1 MRKIV
6 TLLTVM
12 FTASTCIVLIQTITS
27 KTSNSGNREDLYV
40 YNWGDYIEPDLITK
54 FEEESGYNVIYETF
68 DSNESMYVKVNSGS
82 SPYDVIFPSEYMVDK
97 MASEHLL
104 VELDKSKL
112 PNLTNVD
119 KYFLNQQFDPS
130 NNYSVPYFWG
140 TVGIAY
146 NKEMYDELG
155 IDYPTDYQ
163 DLWNPALVNNVLLV
177 DGAREVVGSSLN
189 SLGYSL
195 NSKDDSELEQA
206 KQNLLNLEPNIKGVV
221 GDEIKMLMAGN
232 EAAAAIVWA
241 GDAQLIQAENE
252 NIEFITPASGS
263 NIYLDNIAIP
273 KTSQNI
279 EGAHA
284 FINFML
290 DNENAKINTDYV
302 GYASPITS
310 VMNLPEHKEDLTYYP
325 SKETRA
331 NLEFY
336 ENLDPDTL
344 KRYNNIFLE
353 FKISL

>member
-1 MRKIV
+1 MRKIS
-6 TLLTVM
+6 TLLIVM
-12 FTASTCIVLIQTITS
+12 FVVSSSIVLIQTISQQATS
-27 KTSNSGNREDLYV
+27 GSKNENLYI
-40 YNWGDYIEPDLITK
+40 YNWGDYIEPDLITE
-54 FEEESGYNVIYETF
+54 FEKQTGYNVIYETF
-68 DSNESMYVKVNSGS
+68 DSNESMYVKVNSES

-104 VELDKSKL
+104 VELDKSQI
-112 PNLTNVD
+112 PNLDNVD
-119 KYFLNQQFDPS
+119 NYFLNQDFDQS
-130 NNYSVPYFWG
+130 NMYSVPYFWG

-146 NKEMYDELG
+146 NTEMYDQLG
-155 IDYPTDYQ
+155 IDYPTSYQ

-195 NSKDDSELEQA
+195 NSKSDNELEQA
-206 KQNLLNLEPNIKGVV
+206 KQNLLNLKPNVKGVV

-290 DNENAKINTDYV
+290 DEENAKINTDYV
-302 GYASPITS
+302 GYASPINS
-310 VMNLPEHKEDLTYYP
+310 VMNMPEHKGDLTYYP
-325 SKETRA
+325 PKELRD

-336 ENLDPDTL
+336 INLDPDTL

>member
-1 MRKIV
+1 MRKIT
-6 TLLTVM
+6 TLLVSM
-12 FTASTCIVLIQTITS
+12 LIVALVILSAMTIEDVAVS
-27 KTSNSGNREDLYV
+27 SDSQDLYV
-40 YNWGDYIEPDLITK
+40 YNWGDYIEPELITQ

-68 DSNESMYVKVNSGS
+68 DSNESMYVKVDSGS
-82 SPYDVIFPSEYMVDK
+82 SPYDVIFPSEYMVEK
-97 MASEHLL
+97 MADENML
-104 VELDKSKL
+104 VELDKELL
-112 PNLTNVD
+112 PNLANVD
-119 KYFLNQQFDPS
+119 PYFLDNSFDPG
-130 NNYSVPYFWG
+130 NTYSVPYFWG

-146 NKEMYDELG
+146 NTEMYDELG
-155 IDYPTDYQ
+155 IDYPTSYS

-195 NSKDDSELEQA
+195 NSGDEQELEQA
-206 KQNLLNLEPNIKGVV
+206 KQNLLNLAPNVKGVV
-221 GDEIKMLMAGN
+221 GDEIKMLMANN

-252 NIEFITPASGS
+252 NIEFVTPASGS

-284 FINFML
+284 FINFLL
-290 DNENAKINTDYV
+290 DNQVASVNTDYV

-310 VMNLPEHKEDLTYYP
+310 VMNEPEHLADETYYP
-325 SKETRA
+325 GVEVRK

-336 ENLDPDTL
+336 ANLDPELL
-344 KRYNNIFLE
+344 KKYNSIFLE